1 MYIHDNETLWV
12 GLNTGK
18 IQIYSSLTQD
28 IVLKKE
34 FLAYYSSAVVSL
46 YLDVSCFFARQ
57 CAGFMES
64 KSINLISIS
73 ENGQVRHWDA
83 NLSRDWIGTFDNYL
97 FFNLFFID
105 EQIKTR
111 EPEYA
116 TYTPLSLFIGTWN
129 IDSLKPSHQHNFERQ
144 EDNIFSAWIKS
155 FRDDSMRQE
164 VWPDVFIVNFQEL
177 VDLENAKTT
186 ASKKIYMIF

>member
-57 CAGFMES
+57 CAGFIARSNGTPMES

-73 ENGQVRHWDA
+73 ENGQVRYWDA
-83 NLSRDWIGTFDNYL
+83 NLSRDWIGTFDNY
-97 FFNLFFID
+97 
-105 EQIKTR
+105 
-111 EPEYA
+111 
-116 TYTPLSLFIGTWN
+116 
-129 IDSLKPSHQHNFERQ
+129 
-144 EDNIFSAWIKS
+144 
-155 FRDDSMRQE
+155 
-164 VWPDVFIVNFQEL
+164 
-177 VDLENAKTT
+177 
-186 ASKKIYMIF
+186 